1 MQNGT
6 SKPNGTAVPR
16 TPAFNLASWA
26 SSLTFAD
33 LPSDVVSRT
42 KSFYL
47 DWLASALAGRNHIS
61 VTSMVNLITTQ
72 GPTKGKCEIVGF
84 PDLTTSP
91 IFAALVDGASSH
103 VVEQDDLH
111 NSSMMHPVS

>member
-1 MQNGT
+1 MQNST
-6 SKPNGTAVPR
+6 TVPR

-26 SSLTFAD
+26 SSLTFAG

-61 VTSMVNLITTQ
+61 VTSMVKLIKTQ
-72 GPTKGKCEIVGF
+72 GPAKGKCEIVGF
-84 PDLTTSP
+84 PDYTTSP
-91 IFAALVDGASSH
+91 IFAALVNGASSH